1 MNIDRKKHWQFLE
14 DELKAETE
22 EFNKKFMTTAI
33 SLLKN
38 SEEMYVAQFI
48 TFKDGEMIMKFPNT
62 RSLPRKGEFLVCM
75 VLPPNMQ
82 NYHNWGVMTYR
93 DLYKERYNSTEC
105 VCIWHAPTNDKNY
118 SLVGFSK
125 VSLDFAEYIKE
136 IPGVILTFGPQRP
149 PIDYVM
155 NLQRVVE
162 DYMSPSVSKILDE
175 NYIQQEWEP
184 ILIKQES
191 VSDFVYTQ
199 LNLTKSM
206 ILQGPPGTGKTYMI
220 AELCARLCAEG
231 KSVLV
236 TALTNKA
243 LMEIAVKP
251 ALKEFLD
258 NKKILKTNI
267 TIDEH
272 KEVPRLEPIKH
283 LSPIPSA
290 LVLSTYYITS
300 GFAADIPTEQPFDYV
315 IMDEASQALLAMFA
329 ACRKMGKI
337 NLWVGDINQ
346 LSPIVSLN
354 GDRIKFCGYQM
365 LIEGLKLLADNSSF
379 PIYQLTKTYRFG
391 KRAADYTGLFYN
403 NTLLSI
409 VSKEYNDLPSLN
421 KILCKDGGP
430 TLVLTDMPSGEY
442 TPQFATMLTTFLVG
456 SILNDNKKKDIAVLT
471 CMRNTTR
478 ALQKAITQNVGS
490 SSNVL
495 IDTVARIQGLTTDI
509 TVFFVPNT
517 SYIRT
522 LEPHLFN
529 VATSRAREHTI
540 IIADKNVLEY
550 PVIRPYVR
558 KYLERLKSDRSIYIP
573 AKKKDTDLL
582 HIPEH
587 IRSVFRAPSQEHNEG
602 KIASLDIYSHSKR
615 Q

>member
-33 SLLKN
+33 SLLQN
-38 SEEMYVAQFI
+38 SEEMYVAQFV

-62 RSLPRKGEFLVCM
+62 RALPRKGEFLVSM
-75 VLPPNMQ
+75 VLPAQLQ
-82 NYHNWGVMTYR
+82 NYHNWGTMTYR

-105 VCIWHAPTNDKNY
+105 VCIWHSQTNDRNY

-125 VSLDFAEYIKE
+125 VSLEFAEYIKDT
-136 IPGVILTFGPQRP
+136 PGIILTFGPQRP

-162 DYMSPSVSKILDE
+162 DKISPNVSKVLDD
-175 NYIQQEWEP
+175 NYIKKDWEP
-184 ILIKQES
+184 ILIKQDN
-191 VSDFVYTQ
+191 VSSFVYTQ
-199 LNLTKSM
+199 LNLTDTM

-220 AELCARLCAEG
+220 AELCARLCSEG

-236 TALTNKA
+236 TALTNRA
-243 LMEIAVKP
+243 LMEIAEKP
-251 ALKEFLD
+251 AVQSLLD
-258 NKKILKTNI
+258 EKKILKTNI
-267 TIDEH
+267 TVDEH
-272 KEVPRLEPIKH
+272 KESPKLEPIKH
-283 LSPIPSA
+283 LAPIPSA

-300 GFAADIPTEQPFDYV
+300 GFAADLSIEQPFDYV
-315 IMDEASQALLAMFA
+315 IMDEASQALLSMFA
-329 ACRKMGKI
+329 ASKKMGKK

-354 GDRIKFCGYQM
+354 GDRIKFCGYQN
-365 LIEGLKLLADNSSF
+365 LIDGLQLLADNSSS

-391 KRAADYTGLFYN
+391 QRTANYTGTFYN
-403 NTLLSI
+403 GSLIANESRNF
-409 VSKEYNDLPSLN
+409 NDLPSLQN
-421 KILCKDGGP
+421 ILSNEGGP
-430 TLVLTDMPSGEY
+430 TLVLTDMPSGDY
-442 TPQFATMLTTFLVG
+442 TPQFATMLAAYLVE

-478 ALQKAITQNVGS
+478 ALQKAVVQNVGS
-490 SSNVL
+490 HSNVL
-495 IDTVARIQGLTTDI
+495 IDTVARIQGLTTDV

-529 VATSRAREHTI
+529 VATSRAKEHTI
-540 IIADKNVLEY
+540 IVADKNFLEY
-550 PVIRPYVR
+550 PTIKPMVR
-558 KYLERLKSDRSIYIP
+558 KYLGKLKAERSIY
-573 AKKKDTDLL
+573 
-582 HIPEH
+582 
-587 IRSVFRAPSQEHNEG
+587 VPSQKEERARIGQTFLLN
-602 KIASLDIYSHSKR
+602 
-615 Q
+615 